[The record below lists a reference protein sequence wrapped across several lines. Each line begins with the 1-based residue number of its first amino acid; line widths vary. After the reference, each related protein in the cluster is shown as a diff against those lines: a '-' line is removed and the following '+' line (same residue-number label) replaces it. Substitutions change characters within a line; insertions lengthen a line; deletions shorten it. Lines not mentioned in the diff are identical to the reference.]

1 MPFAFSARTYVFVA
15 ILPALSLA
23 AACTTMRLED
33 TVPATAAAAPPA
45 QPSSVTGEQ
54 APAVS
59 YAPDEPAA
67 ALPTRPTTRG
77 GFPNLNIRP
86 ATAGEQLTA
95 SERLQKSRELETARQ
110 RAAEEAPARPRA
122 ARTAAEIQRDARRR
136 EEETLRRI
144 EGR

>member
-33 TVPATAAAAPPA
+33 TVPATAAAAAPVEAAAAAPQEPA
-45 QPSSVTGEQ
+45 T
-54 APAVS
+54 VS
-59 YAPDEPAA
+59 YAPDDPSVS
-67 ALPTRPTTRG
+67 PPPRPTTRG
-77 GFPNLNIRP
+77 GYPNLNIRP

-110 RAAEEAPARPRA
+110 RAAEEAPTRPRA
-122 ARTAAEIQRDARRR
+122 ARTAAEIQRDARQR

>member
-1 MPFAFSARTYVFVA
+1 MPSAFPLPTYALIA
-15 ILPALSLA
+15 ILPGLSLA
-23 AACTTMRLED
+23 TACTTMRLED
-33 TVPATAAAAPPA
+33 TVPAATAAAAAP
-45 QPSSVTGEQ
+45 EQ

-59 YAPDEPAA
+59 YAPEDTATVTP
-67 ALPTRPTTRG
+67 PRPTTRG

-95 SERLQKSRELETARQ
+95 TERLQKTRELEAARQ
-110 RAAEEAPARPRA
+110 RVNEEEVAPATQDGEQLR
-122 ARTAAEIQRDARRR
+122 RTARER